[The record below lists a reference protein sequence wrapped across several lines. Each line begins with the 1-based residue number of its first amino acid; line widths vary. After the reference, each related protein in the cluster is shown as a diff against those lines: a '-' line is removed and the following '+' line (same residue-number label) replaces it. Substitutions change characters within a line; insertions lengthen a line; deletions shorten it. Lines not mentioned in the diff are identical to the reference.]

1 MHYLAGQNL
10 TRKQNMK
17 LYTKVLLVSLLILC
31 SFKAYAEDL
40 THVELMSKVLNS
52 TVLVRVEKD
61 NTITGHGSGV
71 IISEDGNI
79 LTNYH
84 VVHNADRIR
93 VWLLKDRRRRY
104 HKATVIGIDPVAD
117 LALIDIDPWP
127 EEEFSY
133 VNLEQNTANI
143 IAGIDVYAIG
153 APLSLNWSVTKG
165 VINSI
170 NRQSFLTPYVYLI
183 QHDAVIQEGS
193 SGGPLFNT
201 DGNVIGI
208 NTYVIA
214 PTKGKVQKIQ
224 IYSGMGYAIQIDTI
238 ANSLI
243 WMAQGIE
250 VPRPALKLNVI
261 NLNEDVALYI
271 LEKEGKEV
279 PNTFGVIMNF
289 VKEDDYASKQGLKNF
304 DVIVAMDG
312 YPINDMLDVASY
324 MLNKKP
330 QDIVYLMIIR
340 DGEFIILPYILDELE
355 IPMKFYDKDNI
366 PTIPPKTEEEEEED
380 NGEYEFNDF
389 DPE

>member
-1 MHYLAGQNL
+1 
-10 TRKQNMK
+10 MK
-17 LYTKVLLVSLLILC
+17 LYAKVFLVSLLILC
-31 SFKAYAEDL
+31 TFKAYAQDL

-52 TVLVRVEKD
+52 TVLVGVEKD
-61 NTITGHGSGV
+61 KTITGHGSGV

-127 EEEFSY
+127 EEEFDY
-133 VNLEQNTANI
+133 VSLEHDTANI
-143 IAGIDVYAIG
+143 IAGIEVYAVG
-153 APLSLNWSVTKG
+153 APLSLDWSITKG
-165 VINSI
+165 IINSI

-201 DGNVIGI
+201 KGNVIGI

-214 PTKGKVQKIQ
+214 PTKGKIEKLQVF
-224 IYSGMGYAIQIDTI
+224 SGMGYAIQVDTI
-238 ANSLI
+238 ANSLM
-243 WMAQGIE
+243 WMTQGKE

-261 NLNEDVALYI
+261 NLNEDVASYI

-279 PNTFGVIMNF
+279 PNTFGIIMNF
-289 VKEDDYASKQGLKNF
+289 VEEDDYASKQGLKNF

-312 YPINDMLDVASY
+312 YPVNDMRDMATY

-330 QDIVYLMIIR
+330 QEIVYLLIIR
-340 DGEFIILPYILDELE
+340 NGEFIILPYILDKLDF
-355 IPMKFYDKDNI
+355 PMAYYDRDNV
-366 PTIPPKTEEEEEED
+366 TSVPPHIEEEEEED

>member
-1 MHYLAGQNL
+1 
-10 TRKQNMK
+10 
-17 LYTKVLLVSLLILC
+17 
-31 SFKAYAEDL
+31 
-40 THVELMSKVLNS
+40 MSKVLNS

-330 QDIVYLMIIR
+330 QEIVYLMIIR

>member
-1 MHYLAGQNL
+1 
-10 TRKQNMK
+10 MK
-17 LYTKVLLVSLLILC
+17 LYTKVLLVSLLTLC
-31 SFKAYAEDL
+31 TFKAYAEDL

-61 NTITGHGSGV
+61 NAVTGHGSGV

-84 VVHNADRIR
+84 VVNNADRIR
-93 VWLLKDRRRRY
+93 VWLHKDRRRRY
-104 HKATVIGIDPVAD
+104 HTATVIGIDPVAD

-133 VNLEQNTANI
+133 VNLEYDTDKI
-143 IAGIDVYAIG
+143 IAGTEVYAVG

-165 VINSI
+165 IINSI

-224 IYSGMGYAIQIDTI
+224 IYSGMGYAVQIDTI
-238 ANSLI
+238 ANSLL
-243 WMAQGIE
+243 WMTQGIE

-261 NLNEDVALYI
+261 NLNVDVASYI
-271 LEKEGKEV
+271 LEEEGKEV
-279 PNTFGVIMNF
+279 PNTFGIIMNF
-289 VKEDDYASKQGLKNF
+289 LEEGDYGSLQGLKNF

-330 QDIVYLMIIR
+330 QEIVYLMIIR
-340 DGEFIILPYILDELE
+340 DGEFIILPYLLDKLDF
-355 IPMKFYDKDNI
+355 PMEYYDKDNV
-366 PTIPPKTEEEEEED
+366 TFIPPNTEEEEEEEAED

-389 DPE
+389 DQDEE

>member
-1 MHYLAGQNL
+1 
-10 TRKQNMK
+10 
-17 LYTKVLLVSLLILC
+17 
-31 SFKAYAEDL
+31 
-40 THVELMSKVLNS
+40 MSKVLNS

-61 NTITGHGSGV
+61 NAVTGHGSGV

-84 VVHNADRIR
+84 VVHNSDKIR
-93 VWLLKDRRRRY
+93 VWLHKDRRRRY
-104 HKATVIGIDPVAD
+104 HTATVIGIDPVAD

-133 VNLEQNTANI
+133 VNLEYDTDKTI
-143 IAGIDVYAIG
+143 TGIEVYAVG

-165 VINSI
+165 IINSI

-214 PTKGKVQKIQ
+214 PTKGKIEKLQ
-224 IYSGMGYAIQIDTI
+224 IFSGMGYAIQTDTI
-238 ANSLI
+238 ANSLL
-243 WMAQGIE
+243 WMTQGKE

-261 NLNEDVALYI
+261 NLNVDVASWI
-271 LEKEGKEV
+271 LQEEGKEV

-289 VKEDDYASKQGLKNF
+289 LEEGDYGTKQGLKNY
-304 DVIVAMDG
+304 DVVVAMDG
-312 YPINDMLDVASY
+312 YPINDMIDVATY
-324 MLNKKP
+324 MVNKKP
-330 QDIVYLMIIR
+330 HEIVYLMIIR
-340 DGEFIILPYILDELE
+340 DGEFKIIPYTLDQLE
-355 IPMKFYDKDNI
+355 IPMAYYDKDNI
-366 PTIPPKTEEEEEED
+366 VEDSEED
-380 NGEYEFNDF
+380 KDKNE
-389 DPE
+389 